1 MKPAAPVALVSGASG
16 GLGRAIAVGLGRAG
30 YRVGVHYH
38 LNKAAADRVCQAI
51 RRAGGD
57 AAAEPADLAERA
69 SVEQLVA
76 GLERRWRRIDLLVH
90 AAGSLRDG
98 LALRLTPADW
108 RQVIDTHLTGGFHLV
123 QLVGRVMAGQR
134 RGQMVLIGSIAGVSG
149 RAGQAN
155 YAAAKAGLIALTKVA
170 AREWGRDQIQV
181 NCLLPGH
188 LAAGMGQRISAAQR
202 ARLTRD
208 MLIRRPAEAGAVAD
222 WIVALARTR
231 QISGQVI
238 NLDSRLI
245 ES

>member
-1 MKPAAPVALVSGASG
+1 
-16 GLGRAIAVGLGRAG
+16 
-30 YRVGVHYH
+30 
-38 LNKAAADRVCQAI
+38 
-51 RRAGGD
+51 
-57 AAAEPADLAERA
+57 
-69 SVEQLVA
+69 
-76 GLERRWRRIDLLVH
+76 
-90 AAGSLRDG
+90 
-98 LALRLTPADW
+98 
-108 RQVIDTHLTGGFHLV
+108 
-123 QLVGRVMAGQR
+123 
-134 RGQMVLIGSIAGVSG
+134 MVLIGSIAGVSG